1 MQVCILTSKL
11 IKVTCWKRR
20 EPVLSYCRGVDT
32 ILIMNRIV
40 SFLLIPFFLL
50 GQLPHSHAWSG
61 VAEAKEHASRP
72 HVHLHGH
79 SHAHDRSDH
88 DHASSEGNTK
98 SRVVKFL
105 SPPDHDSDAVYL
117 GPSRQIPP
125 PCPSIAVDVL
135 LGSWISFPRRVIV
148 GEQFRY
154 YIADPP
160 ESCARLPIYLL
171 KSSLLL

>member
-1 MQVCILTSKL
+1 MN
-11 IKVTCWKRR
+11 
-20 EPVLSYCRGVDT
+20 T

-50 GQLPHSHAWSG
+50 GQYLPHSHAWNG

-79 SHAHDRSDH
+79 SHAHDHCDH
-88 DHASSEGNTK
+88 
-98 SRVVKFL
+98 
-105 SPPDHDSDAVYL
+105 DHDSDAVYL
-117 GPSRQIPP
+117 GPIRQTPRT
-125 PCPSIAVDVL
+125 CPSIAVDVL

-148 GEQFRY
+148 DEQFRY

-160 ESCARLPIYLL
+160 ESGARLPIYLL

>member
-1 MQVCILTSKL
+1 MFYWQ
-11 IKVTCWKRR
+11 
-20 EPVLSYCRGVDT
+20 GVNT

-50 GQLPHSHAWSG
+50 GQYLPHSHAWNG

-79 SHAHDRSDH
+79 SHAHDHCDH

-98 SRVVKFL
+98 SRVDKLL

-117 GPSRQIPP
+117 GPPRQIPRT
-125 PCPSIAVDVL
+125 CPSIAVDVL

-148 GEQFRY
+148 DEQFRY